1 MLRQAPV
8 SVLVQWR
15 QQIANSLIDELGYE
29 CGRRVTEYSGAVIIA
44 GENRYAMVP
53 PREVVAHTFKPDIS
67 RSGEFVL
74 KATGSNEFVALGEMP
89 DRVFGIFYKL
99 VERAAA
105 GEIEPPS
112 IFESN

>member
-1 MLRQAPV
+1 M
-8 SVLVQWR
+8 
-15 QQIANSLIDELGYE
+15 
-29 CGRRVTEYSGAVIIA
+29 TEYSGAVIIA

-53 PREVVAHTFKPDIS
+53 PREV
-67 RSGEFVL
+67 
-74 KATGSNEFVALGEMP
+74 VALGEMP